1 MNAQK
6 QWFDVLGIGGRQ
18 IDEAVVE
25 RTYRRLAKQRHP
37 DAGGSHEAMT
47 DLNLAK
53 DAALQ
58 WVASERK
65 KKVQAA
71 QQAEAAKRAAE
82 YAAFAFQNSY
92 QQQMQQMAGISAQ
105 YQQAANA
112 HLGSVMGAACGAVAA
127 AAKEEKRKTKL
138 QRIREIFRGKNV

>member
-25 RTYRRLAKQRHP
+25 QTYRRLAKQRHP

-47 DLNLAK
+47 ELNLAK

-58 WVASERK
+58 WVASERR

-92 QQQMQQMAGISAQ
+92 QQQMVVISGQ
-105 YQQAANA
+105 FQQAANA
-112 HLGSVMGAACGAVAA
+112 HLGAVMGAAGAGFAKAVE